1 MQNRHTGKNLPEGYV
16 RENFYLC
23 YDKKVL
29 IGVFSLKFELTEYP
43 TGRYFKFQSTKG
55 STSKAAT
62 TVGEITVYGALNE
75 E

>member
-1 MQNRHTGKNLPEGYV
+1 MYAFFINILFKLLPL
-16 RENFYLC
+16 F
-23 YDKKVL
+23 K
-29 IGVFSLKFELTEYP
+29 KFELTEYP

-62 TVGEITVYGALNE
+62 TVGEINVYGALNE

>member
-1 MQNRHTGKNLPEGYV
+1 MQ
-16 RENFYLC
+16 
-23 YDKKVL
+23 
-29 IGVFSLKFELTEYP
+29 KFELTEYP

-62 TVGEITVYGALNE
+62 TVGEINVYGALNE